1 MSTVSR
7 DEAQRS
13 CDTGSEDGATL
24 WPARTRK
31 ADRPQQGLPLTARTR
46 KARRIAGNGAPHRP
60 CPERPTRRH
69 NQRGPVMTVDVT
81 GPTPVVE
88 LPPLQDDRLYT
99 AEEISPYV
107 GVGPRFL
114 KRAASADTI
123 QHT

>member
-1 MSTVSR
+1 
-7 DEAQRS
+7 
-13 CDTGSEDGATL
+13 
-24 WPARTRK
+24 
-31 ADRPQQGLPLTARTR
+31 
-46 KARRIAGNGAPHRP
+46 
-60 CPERPTRRH
+60 
-69 NQRGPVMTVDVT
+69 MTVDAT

-123 QHT
+123 QHTYLGRFPRWSAQHVRDIVAGVPHEPSRRPRQTHKAKAAA